1 MIKAIF
7 FDYDGVLTTDKTG
20 SLTTNRY
27 LSTVSGVEYE
37 SVRKAFAKYNPDL
50 LVGKVTHTD
59 IWDAAC
65 KAMRCKVDFSLLE
78 EAFQSTPAN
87 AAMFALARSLKPA
100 YSLGI
105 ITDNKRDRIDS
116 LKKSQGLDALF
127 NPIIVSAEFGSGK
140 DSTAVFEHALR
151 CVGIGPEES
160 IFIDNNR
167 ENLIA
172 PSALGM
178 GTIFHDDEKNDVEKL
193 IETLRNEF
201 NILELQ

>member
-65 KAMRCKVDFSLLE
+65 KAMHCKVDFSLLE

-178 GTIFHDDEKNDVEKL
+178 GTIFHDDEKNDVGKL

>member
-178 GTIFHDDEKNDVEKL
+178 GTIFHDDEKNDVGKL